1 MTTVTLVG
9 YACRL
14 RCVVNKSAFSHV
26 TTLAPASW
34 TDPGVTFGAHYR
46 GPRTVPSGLR
56 YCENFVDASEE
67 ADLLRVL
74 DGEGAQWQRHIRR
87 AQQFFGLVYYQTS
100 QHIPELQ
107 PTADSPVSE
116 QYGRDLGELPAWL
129 LPRVLSTGIY
139 REGVNQVQANEYLA
153 DSGIGVHVEDPAAG
167 PAFATLS
174 LLQPV
179 QLTLSSA
186 RNGRPLPKDE
196 RDREDCVKVLLEP
209 RSFLVLQGESRE
221 SFAHAIRQSRLVHLR
236 DGGVLR
242 RDASY
247 RRVSLTFRGI
257 VEQQR
262 SSQRLDM
269 PSGYKTY
276 SVPSASPANSMPAK
290 SE

>member
-1 MTTVTLVG
+1 MTAATLVG
-9 YACRL
+9 CAYRT
-14 RCVVNKSAFSHV
+14 RGVVVKNAFAQVQS
-26 TTLAPASW
+26 LAPASW
-34 TDPGVTFGAHYR
+34 TEPSVTFGAHFQ
-46 GPRTVPSGLR
+46 GPRSVPSGLQ
-56 YCENFVDASEE
+56 YCANFISASEE

-74 DGEGAQWQRHIRR
+74 DGEGGQWQRHIRR

-107 PTADSPVSE
+107 PTVDSPASK
-116 QYGRDLGELPAWL
+116 QYGRALGELPAWL
-129 LPRVLSTGIY
+129 LPRVHGTGIY
-139 REGVNQVQANEYLA
+139 QEGVNQVQANEYLA

-179 QLTLSSA
+179 QLTLSRA
-186 RNGRPLPKDE
+186 RNGRPLPREE
-196 RDREDCVKVLLEP
+196 RDREDCFKVLLEP

-221 SFAHAIRQSRLVHLR
+221 DFAHAIRQSRLVQLR

-242 RDASY
+242 RDPSY
-247 RRVSLTFRGI
+247 RRVSMTFRSI

-262 SSQRLDM
+262 SSQRMDL

-276 SVPSASPANSMPAK
+276 TVPSARPASVAIAE